1 MENKGVKEVITEIL
15 LNVNLSWTN
24 ELDLSL
30 IFSFYWI
37 TENDTFIF
45 NPDDVYKSFKNF
57 VHVSGIKTDRDI
69 NYFVKTITEK
79 SEDNLKDSNIIGYFY
94 KDNRFDNSYF
104 LSEKGIS
111 RLEELFPKFSFRKF
125 FEFAQENG

>member
-69 NYFVKTITEK
+69 NYFVKTITKE
-79 SEDNLKDSNIIGYFY
+79 SEDNLKDSNIVGYFY